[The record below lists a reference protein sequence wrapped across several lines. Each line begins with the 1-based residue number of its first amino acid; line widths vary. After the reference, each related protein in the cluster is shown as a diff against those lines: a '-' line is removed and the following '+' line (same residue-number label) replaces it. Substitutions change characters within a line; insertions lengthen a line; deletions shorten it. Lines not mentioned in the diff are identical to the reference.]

1 MMNKIK
7 VAIDGPAGSGK
18 STIAKLLAQDLD
30 LIYLDTGAMY
40 RAITYYVLK
49 ENLDLDQ
56 DLEKLNDSLK
66 NLKISFKNNEIY
78 LNGQNISK
86 EIRSRE
92 VSNNVSKVSA
102 IDFVREEMTKLQKDF
117 AENNSIVMDGRDIGS
132 VVLPDAE
139 YKFFLDASPEC
150 RARRRALEMNIKDQD
165 EIDKICE
172 EIKRRD
178 YLDSHR
184 EISPLTKVDDAI
196 LIDTDDLNIDQVL
209 DILKKTITG
218 RLD

>member
-1 MMNKIK
+1 MNKIK